1 MHTWKM
7 DVTTPTIS
15 LATMAI
21 EPPEPDPT
29 AKRPARSRPRLEQ
42 SAPSVRSMVDQM
54 SEHSF
59 PASDPPAVWTW
70 DVGNPPLPHRRGED

>member
-1 MHTWKM
+1 
-7 DVTTPTIS
+7 V
-15 LATMAI
+15 AI
-21 EPPEPDPT
+21 ERPKSDLI
-29 AKRPARSRPRLEQ
+29 AKESAGPHPRLEQ
-42 SAPSVRSMVDQM
+42 SVPNGRSTVDQM